1 MTSQQI
7 ELVQSSF
14 VAVEPVL
21 EKVTLMLYDRLFELD
36 PPLRRLFHSSRKEQ
50 TRKFAHVLTVF
61 VRALSRPQQIL
72 AVVEELGRRHL
83 TYGVREKHYATFG
96 EALLWALQTELGD
109 SFSPDVRE
117 AWASAYLF
125 LASRMERAAANAIP
139 RAT

>member
-1 MTSQQI
+1 MTSHQI

-14 VAVEPVL
+14 VMVEPVL
-21 EKVTLMLYDRLFELD
+21 ENVTLMLYDHLFELN

-50 TRKFAHVLTVF
+50 VRKLTHVLTVF
-61 VRALSRPQQIL
+61 VRALSHPQQIL

-83 TYGVREKHYATFG
+83 TYGVREEHYATFG